1 MICKMMRMTFTTML
15 FFGEE
20 QLPPFLMLR
29 YVSLL
34 FAHIF
39 VLYKYM
45 YAKSFYMFSE

>member
-1 MICKMMRMTFTTML
+1 MTFTTML

-20 QLPPFLMLR
+20 QLPPFLMLQ

-34 FAHIF
+34 FVHIF

-45 YAKSFYMFSE
+45 YAKYFYMFSE